1 MWPSLDVARLSH
13 QSSKKAPGVGE
24 VDMSKESLR
33 CKTEQEI
40 RTRFR
45 YAPGYYLQAK
55 LEKRRALAGLKQQ
68 AGADTQPGG
77 QAAHVEMPI
86 EPATLPEPESLDVTA
101 FAPEPTKATTPA
113 PEPTKATTSA
123 PKRTKT
129 RRRREVPDFALPGF
143 EILDAALAES
153 DGPDTMPAEPLTP
166 DPRLTQQAILAV
178 ALEGYSNWPFLSDA
192 EPEQA
197 SQAGSELERKLALV
211 LASEPELELL
221 LDSAPELDLELEL
234 ESHPGRVSDNVTVA
248 NFGHRA
254 PRTVRVVSVVMD
266 RKRPNMVRVASEST
280 RLAS

>member
-1 MWPSLDVARLSH
+1 MTEEL
-13 QSSKKAPGVGE
+13 
-24 VDMSKESLR
+24 LR

-40 RTRFR
+40 RARFR
-45 YAPGYYLQAK
+45 CAPGYYLQAK
-55 LEKRRALAGLKQQ
+55 LEKRRALARLEQQ

-77 QAAHVEMPI
+77 QTDHVEKPI
-86 EPATLPEPESLDVTA
+86 EPATRPEPESLDVTA
-101 FAPEPTKATTPA
+101 LAPERAEITTLA
-113 PEPTKATTSA
+113 PQPTKATTSA

-129 RRRREVPDFALPGF
+129 HLRREVPDFALPGF

-153 DGPDTMPAEPLTP
+153 DGPDSTPAEPVSP
-166 DPRLTQQAILAV
+166 EDPELTQQAILAV

-221 LDSAPELDLELEL
+221 LDSEPELDLELEL
-234 ESHPGRVSDNVTVA
+234 EPHPGHVSDNVTVA
-248 NFGHRA
+248 DFGHRA

>member
-1 MWPSLDVARLSH
+1 
-13 QSSKKAPGVGE
+13 
-24 VDMSKESLR
+24 
-33 CKTEQEI
+33 
-40 RTRFR
+40 
-45 YAPGYYLQAK
+45 
-55 LEKRRALAGLKQQ
+55 
-68 AGADTQPGG
+68 
-77 QAAHVEMPI
+77 
-86 EPATLPEPESLDVTA
+86 
-101 FAPEPTKATTPA
+101 
-113 PEPTKATTSA
+113 
-123 PKRTKT
+123 
-129 RRRREVPDFALPGF
+129 
-143 EILDAALAES
+143 
-153 DGPDTMPAEPLTP
+153 MPAEPLTP

-178 ALEGYSNWPFLSDA
+178 ALEGYSNWPFLSDT

-221 LDSAPELDLELEL
+221 LDSAPELDLDLELEL

>member
-1 MWPSLDVARLSH
+1 
-13 QSSKKAPGVGE
+13 
-24 VDMSKESLR
+24 MSKESLR

-55 LEKRRALAGLKQQ
+55 LEKRRALAGLEQQ

-101 FAPEPTKATTPA
+101 FAPERAQVTTLAPEPTKATTPA
-113 PEPTKATTSA
+113 PEPTKATTPAPKPTTATPSA

-129 RRRREVPDFALPGF
+129 RLRREVPDFALPGF

-153 DGPDTMPAEPLTP
+153 DGPGTMPAEPLTP

-266 RKRPNMVRVASEST
+266 RKRPNMVRVASDST

>member
-1 MWPSLDVARLSH
+1 
-13 QSSKKAPGVGE
+13 
-24 VDMSKESLR
+24 MSKESLR

-55 LEKRRALAGLKQQ
+55 LEKRRAPAGREQQ

-77 QAAHVEMPI
+77 QAAQVEMPI

-101 FAPEPTKATTPA
+101 FTPERAQVTTPA

-129 RRRREVPDFALPGF
+129 RLRREVPDFALPGS

-153 DGPDTMPAEPLTP
+153 DGPGTMPAEPLTP

-178 ALEGYSNWPFLSDA
+178 ALEGYSNWPFLSDT

-221 LDSAPELDLELEL
+221 LDSAPELDLDLELEL

>member
-1 MWPSLDVARLSH
+1 
-13 QSSKKAPGVGE
+13 
-24 VDMSKESLR
+24 MSKESLR

-55 LEKRRALAGLKQQ
+55 LEKRRALAGLEQQ

-101 FAPEPTKATTPA
+101 FAPERAQVTTLA
-113 PEPTKATTSA
+113 PEPTKATTSAPNPTKAMTPA

-234 ESHPGRVSDNVTVA
+234 ELESHPGRVSDNVTVA